1 MLIAMVSAIVALAC
15 LYASARRVLFVHEAT
30 RHDLQRLVEEL
41 RGDAGARRE
50 AWLSAAL
57 AAEDDTWEGAVVRAL
72 AEPEVR
78 VRVGELNEQ
87 LTELDFQLTRWS
99 RVPRVCASL
108 SSSVGFLLAALLL
121 RRGLVDPTALSGDVP
136 TLVTTGLVGQALTVV
151 GFGLAGAVGCAALQ
165 ARANRAA
172 RAGSEA
178 ADELVDRLDT
188 LAKRRREGE
197 AGESSESS
205 ESSESKRPL
214 DAT

>member
-1 MLIAMVSAIVALAC
+1 MLIAMVSALVALAC

-30 RHDLQRLVEEL
+30 CHDLQRLVEEL

-57 AAEDDTWEGAVVRAL
+57 ASEDDTWEGAVVRAL
-72 AEPEVR
+72 AEREVR

-178 ADELVDRLDT
+178 ADELVDRLET
-188 LAKRRREGE
+188 LAKRRREL
-197 AGESSESS
+197 ESSEPSESS
-205 ESSESKRPL
+205 ESSESKLPL